1 MQAPGLRR
9 LVSTT
14 VRAVPGRLRR
24 STLAARRQDRRL
36 DGCHLGPKWP
46 MARVA
51 GTDRARCQSVRIYGE
66 KWVVVAGPCT
76 CVGRSWLG
84 WTRSGEGG
92 LAVCLGL
99 GLRRTLRSRR
109 SVGLLCW
116 VPSRAWV
123 LGSLAART
131 TPIAGRA
138 RHTHR
143 IAHVYPYRTHPGSHT
158 QHRTSL
164 LYKMFI
170 RLAIG
175 MELDVVRTLSPSLPV
190 SLPLMHAV
198 RCSHW
203 LLAVC
208 LSRSAFP
215 LSRSVVRKRR
225 AAYVR
230 SQNFVLPLPLPQ
242 PAPLHVP

>member
-14 VRAVPGRLRR
+14 VRAVQGRLRR

-51 GTDRARCQSVRIYGE
+51 GTDRARCRSVRIYGE

-123 LGSLAART
+123 LGFARSTDNAHCRSGTAHTSHRTRIPVQDTPRFAYT
-131 TPIAGRA
+131 TSYKSALQDVHSFGNWNGTRCC
-138 RHTHR
+138 
-143 IAHVYPYRTHPGSHT
+143 AHVVTVVARVV
-158 QHRTSL
+158 TSDAC
-164 LYKMFI
+164 
-170 RLAIG
+170 R
-175 MELDVVRTLSPSLPV
+175 P
-190 SLPLMHAV
+190 
-198 RCSHW
+198 
-203 LLAVC
+203 
-208 LSRSAFP
+208 
-215 LSRSVVRKRR
+215 
-225 AAYVR
+225 
-230 SQNFVLPLPLPQ
+230 VLPL
-242 PAPLHVP
+242 APCSVSF